1 MSIQSVKLDAMLR
14 RVQALL
20 RQADHPNTPP
30 TEANVFRA
38 KAEALMMAYRI
49 DEAMLVSESGGGIK
63 PKWSEL
69 DVCDE
74 RSEFSEYYRSI
85 CLSVINHVEV
95 RGVIRRRKLDPDGDR
110 FSTRVH
116 RCFYVGFDSDL
127 RIVGA
132 LFTSAQLAFQT
143 RLEPR
148 YDPELSDQVNAYIMR
163 RAGMEGWRIAS
174 LLWGNRDEKNLYK
187 ARRLFKKEALE
198 RGEDPSELLGQ
209 GNSMRTFRD
218 SYAYGFARELEAR
231 LLLMRHARG
240 ANSAELALA
249 GRKEAIDEAFYE
261 RYPEYAPPKPLPT
274 GPATEEDTEGSGEG
288 QERAKGELYRNHART
303 TYTDP
308 RATCEKCQKAKSGYC
323 RDHAYLRPS
332 TPRYREVQIHPAGLK
347 RGREAARSL
356 DLGSSSGGRS
366 LS

>member
-1 MSIQSVKLDAMLR
+1 MSTQAVKLEAMLR

-20 RQADHPNTPP
+20 RQADHANTPP
-30 TEANVFRA
+30 TEANTFRA

-49 DEAMLVSESGGGIK
+49 DEAMLVAESGGGIK
-63 PKWSEL
+63 PKWGEL
-69 DVCDE
+69 DVCNE

-85 CLSVINHVEV
+85 CRSVIDHVDV
-95 RGVIRRRKLDPDGDR
+95 RGLMRTKRSEPGGPWLV
-110 FSTRVH
+110 
-116 RCFYVGFDSDL
+116 RCEYVGFDSDL
-127 RIVGA
+127 RVVGA

-148 YDPELSDQVNAYIMR
+148 YDPELSEQVNAYNMR

-174 LLWGNRDEKNLYK
+174 ALWGNRDEKNLYK

-209 GNSMRTFRD
+209 GNSMKNYRD

-231 LLLMRHARG
+231 LLYMRYSRG
-240 ANSAELALA
+240 ANSAEVALA
-249 GRKEAIDEAFYE
+249 GRKEAIDAAFYE
-261 RYPEYAPPKPLPT
+261 RYPEYAPAKPLPT
-274 GPATEEDTEGSGEG
+274 GPVTEDDSEESGEG
-288 QERAKGELYRNHART
+288 QEPNEGELYRNHART

-308 RATCEKCQKAKSGYC
+308 RATCGKCQKAKSGYC
-323 RDHAYLRPS
+323 RDHSYLRPR
-332 TPRYREVQIHPAGLK
+332 TVQYREVPLHPVGLK

-356 DLGSSSGGRS
+356 DLGPSSGGRS